1 MRERGEATMRRLK
14 AKVEQAKAARA
25 SKEHDE
31 KDSSPS
37 RVSAD
42 ARDSSVPPTA
52 VAEDGGLRRAMGSR
66 GGPKLLET
74 STKILSKGKVL
85 VRERGVA
92 GGFA

>member
-37 RVSAD
+37 RVSAG
-42 ARDSSVPPTA
+42 ARDSSVPPT
-52 VAEDGGLRRAMGSR
+52 AEDGGLRRAMGSR

-92 GGFA
+92 GGYA